1 MIRKAALYV
10 AIVAGSVFVAVA
22 AAEIYLRLSAP
33 AQVKLPFYNHLY
45 PYVMFRPLENAS
57 YVSQE
62 TFAMSHFK
70 QRAWHYTNADGL
82 RVPSPAYDL
91 PRDKPGGQVRI
102 AVLGG
107 SAVQLASTFE
117 LTLPG
122 SLRALLR
129 KAYPGRDIEVINAGI
144 VSCVSR
150 QSIAHLIFTVVDY
163 HPDVVILYDGA
174 NDLFLPMT
182 YESRPNFPYN
192 FQTLEEAWDAY
203 RDANEAP
210 LARLFLSRSYL
221 YRSLKQRLHG
231 GAVPPNTAADAARGV
246 YIGPNAM
253 PAGRIARDPKFV
265 SDHVAA
271 YLSNWKRLNE
281 LAAVYHYR
289 PICVLQPAAALDP
302 AFATPFL
309 IRNYHLDSS
318 GAATWIRALTA
329 LYEEA
334 DVQLGRMR
342 ESAPAGTFISLKD
355 LLRPANSYFWDLF
368 HVYDEVNVTL
378 AERIYQDA
386 RPVIEEC
393 FNQSRK

>member
-1 MIRKAALYV
+1 MIRKAALYI
-10 AIVAGSVFVAVA
+10 AIVTCSVFVAVA

-45 PYVMFRPLENAS
+45 PFVMFRPLENAS

-82 RVPSPAYDL
+82 RVPGAGYDL
-91 PRDKPGGQVRI
+91 LPVKPAGQIRI

-122 SLRALLR
+122 SLRTLLR
-129 KAYPGRDIEVINAGI
+129 KTYPGRDIEVINAGI
-144 VSCVSR
+144 VSCISR

-163 HPDVVILYDGA
+163 HPDIVILYDGA

-192 FQTLEEAWDAY
+192 FQTLEEAWDAHREAY
-203 RDANEAP
+203 EAP
-210 LARLFLSRSYL
+210 LAGLLVSRSYL
-221 YRSLKQRLHG
+221 YRSLKQRLRG
-231 GAVPPNTAADAARGV
+231 GAIPPNTAADAARGV

-253 PAGRIARDPKFV
+253 PAGKIAGDPQFV
-265 SDHVAA
+265 NGHVAA
-271 YLSNWKRLNE
+271 YLSNWKRFVE

-309 IRNYHLDSS
+309 IRNYHLDPS
-318 GAATWIRALTA
+318 GAATWIRVLTA
-329 LYEEA
+329 LYDEA

-342 ESAPAGTFISLKD
+342 ESGGGTFISLKGF
-355 LLRPANSYFWDLF
+355 LRPANNYFWDLF
-368 HVYDEVNVTL
+368 HVYDEVNMTL
-378 AERIYQDA
+378 AERIYRDA

-393 FNQSRK
+393 LSQNR